1 MTEATEFE
9 FASVDLSGEAIPAVC
24 SECAAAGIEHLVAG
38 LQAVHCRHE
47 NAAAW
52 RVGSGP
58 WHTRENMTAEQLRDA
73 VARAVIASPA
83 KLIQAMSA
91 QRH

>member
-1 MTEATEFE
+1 MSEQPEFQ
-9 FASVDLSGEAIPAVC
+9 AVDLSGETPPGVC
-24 SECAAAGIEHLVAG
+24 SECAAAGIEHPVAG
-38 LQAVHCRHE
+38 LQAVHCQHE

-52 RVGSGP
+52 RVGNGP
-58 WHTRENMTAEQLRDA
+58 WHTREGMTAEQLRDA

-83 KLIQAMSA
+83 KLVQAMTA